1 MLVKNWMN
9 KKVVTIDV
17 KESMQDAISTL
28 KEHHILMLPVLD
40 KATLVGVITDRDLKK
55 ASASDATTLEVHEL
69 MYLLSKIKIKDIMS
83 KNPITVPPDFTLEE
97 TAETLL
103 KNKISGVPVLDA
115 GGKVVGTI
123 TQDDIFK
130 AFISLSGFGKRGIQF
145 AFLIEDRPGSI
156 KEVSDIIREFGG
168 RMVSILTS
176 YDGVPEGH
184 RKLYIRAFDIN
195 RKVTGKLK
203 ERLKEKAPLLY
214 IVDHRENKREIYEM
228 G

>member
-1 MLVKNWMN
+1 MLVKNWMS
-9 KKVVTIDV
+9 KKVVTVDV
-17 KESMQDAISTL
+17 KESMQDAISKL
-28 KEHHILMLPVLD
+28 REHHILMLPVLD
-40 KATLVGVITDRDLKK
+40 KGKLVGVISDRDLKK

-69 MYLLSKIKIKDIMS
+69 MYLLSKIKIKEIMT
-83 KNPITVPPDFTLEE
+83 KNPITVPADFTLEE
-97 TAETLL
+97 TAEILL
-103 KNKISGVPVLDA
+103 KNKISGVPVMDA

-156 KEVSDIIREFGG
+156 KEVSDVIREFGG

-184 RKLYIRAFDIN
+184 RKLYIRAFDLN
-195 RKVTGKLK
+195 REVTAKLK
-203 ERLKEKAPLLY
+203 ERLKEKAKMLY
-214 IVDHRENKREIYEM
+214 VVDHRENKREIYEM